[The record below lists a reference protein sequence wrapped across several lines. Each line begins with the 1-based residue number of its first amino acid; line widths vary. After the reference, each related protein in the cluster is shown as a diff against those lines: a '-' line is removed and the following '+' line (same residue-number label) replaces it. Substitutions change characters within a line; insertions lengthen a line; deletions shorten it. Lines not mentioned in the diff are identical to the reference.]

1 MMRGDKTVSSV
12 YGDKTRPCVLGI
24 GRWKGGCRSEGK
36 LMVVNSKVRRY
47 CLVETYR
54 CTHIY
59 TPTVQMPRIHKGW
72 AAALGIKR
80 EWRE

>member
-1 MMRGDKTVSSV
+1 MVIRLALAFWELED
-12 YGDKTRPCVLGI
+12 
-24 GRWKGGCRSEGK
+24 GRVDVVVRGK

-59 TPTVQMPRIHKGW
+59 TPTVQMPRVHKGW